1 MNMQSSEEKFRLFI
15 EHAPAAIA
23 VFDLGMS
30 YLATSNRW
38 QSLYQLAESPEGR
51 SHYELF
57 PDLPEELKAVHRRCL
72 AGAVESQEAE
82 RLDLRDGSVRWV
94 KWEAR
99 PWLGVDGDIGGIIIF
114 SEDITERVEAE
125 EAFRQSSFRLHE
137 SLERFRVALGTS
149 PISVFEQD
157 LELRYTWTYNLKI
170 GPRAEELIGRT
181 ASELLDPAIVAQ
193 IDAPKR
199 QAIATARPVRAEV
212 AFPGP
217 GGALQYYDMYIE
229 PRRNAAGDIVGVIG
243 AATDMT
249 ELKVQEKSLRLS
261 QSRLRRAADVVGL
274 VYIEFDLAARWVRA
288 AENYEKVMHYKPRTP
303 SEGGTM
309 EGARSGLLEHIAVS
323 DRPLVSAMFDSI
335 FAGGSGKLQSRFIGD
350 DGVERW
356 FEGEWRPELDDD
368 GSTSRVLAIFRDI
381 TVAKG
386 AELALHQSE
395 SRLRRAADVA
405 RLTHVQIDMA
415 RQTVRVAENFEN
427 VMGYKPR
434 TDREG
439 GTVAGAQS
447 SLLEHVAPSD
457 RPGLSAMFG
466 EIFAGS
472 GRTLQ
477 FRVIGDDGVER
488 WFEGNGSPEF
498 GGDGSISG
506 IFATL
511 LDVTAAKAAE
521 LALRLSKDEA
531 ERANRTKSDFL
542 ATMSHEIR
550 TPMNGVIG
558 MVGLLEDTSLSDEQ
572 QHYVKTIRQSGEA
585 LVELI
590 DDILDF
596 TKLEAGR
603 MEIERREFFPLSLL
617 ENVLDLMEPTAS
629 RKKLRMELDIQGEP
643 PLRAVGDPT
652 RLRQV
657 LLNLTGNAIKF
668 TQSGRVA
675 LRLIASSG
683 NRLRF
688 EVHDTGIGVAEEK
701 RDRLFQLFS
710 QVDSSI
716 TRKFGGSGLGLA
728 ISKRLVEAMGGQI
741 GFDSASGAGSLF
753 WFEIPIEPAVAAL
766 PPPAPRKKAALIC
779 SIERGREPAT
789 TVLAGSGFDLVDAD
803 AAEWIFVDAEQE
815 NAFEFPVAP
824 AKKIVAFGVVGALV
838 KTRFATVIGGAL
850 TPGRLERMLA
860 SLEKAP
866 SPCEEP
872 QETVRKSPQSLKI
885 LVVDDTQA
893 NQQVLCGMLRRH
905 GHEVANADSGLV
917 ALQMVESND
926 YDLIFMDVYMPEM
939 DGMEA
944 TQRIRAMT
952 GEKAS
957 VRIVAV
963 TASALASDVE
973 ACRIAGMDDFI
984 SKPVDRKK
992 LAAALEKANP
1002 LRLEAVVQR

>member
-1 MNMQSSEEKFRLFI
+1 MNMNSSEEKFRLFI

-23 VFDLGMS
+23 VFDLDMR

-38 QSLYQLAESPEGR
+38 QRLYQLAESPEGR
-51 SHYELF
+51 SYYELF
-57 PDLPEELKAVHRRCL
+57 PDHPEELKAVHRRCL
-72 AGAVESQEAE
+72 AGAEESQQAE
-82 RLDLRDGSVRWV
+82 RHDLRDGGVRWV

-114 SEDITERVEAE
+114 SEDITERVKAE
-125 EAFRQSSFRLHE
+125 EAFRQSNFRLQE

-157 LELRYTWTYNLKI
+157 LELRYTWTYNLEI

-181 ASELLDPAIVAQ
+181 AGELLAPAIVAQ

-217 GGALQYYDMYIE
+217 GGALRYYDMYIE
-229 PRRNAAGDIVGVIG
+229 PRRNAAGDVVGVIG

-249 ELKVQEKSLRLS
+249 ELKMQEKSLRLS

-274 VYIEFDLAARWVRA
+274 VYIEFDLAAQWVRA

-303 SEGGTM
+303 SEGGTL
-309 EGARSGLLEHIAVS
+309 EGARSGLLEHIAAP
-323 DRPLVSAMFDSI
+323 DRPLVSDMFDSI

-350 DGVERW
+350 DGVERC

-381 TVAKG
+381 TVAKA
-386 AELALHQSE
+386 AELALGQSE

-415 RQTVRVAENFEN
+415 RQTVRIAENFEN

-472 GRTLQ
+472 GRTLR

-498 GGDGSISG
+498 DGDGSVSG

-643 PLRAVGDPT
+643 PLRALGDPT

-741 GFDSASGAGSLF
+741 GFNSAPAAGSLF
-753 WFEIPIEPAVAAL
+753 WFEIPVEPAVAAL
-766 PPPAPRKKAALIC
+766 PPQAPRRKAALIC
-779 SIERGREPAT
+779 SVERGREPAT
-789 TVLAGSGFDLVDAD
+789 TVLAASGFDLVDPD
-803 AAEWIFVDAEQE
+803 AAQWIFVDAEQE
-815 NAFEFPVAP
+815 NALESPVAP
-824 AKKIVAFGVVGALV
+824 AKKIVSFGVDGALV
-838 KTRFATVIGGAL
+838 ETGFATVIGGAL
-850 TPGRLERMLA
+850 TPGRIERMLA
-860 SLEKAP
+860 SLEKAQ
-866 SPCEEP
+866 SSCEEP
-872 QETVRKSPQSLKI
+872 RKTVRESPPPLKI

-905 GHEVANADSGLV
+905 GHDVAIADNGLV
-917 ALQMVESND
+917 AVQMVESND

-944 TQRIRAMT
+944 TQRIRAMS
-952 GEKAS
+952 GDKAS

-992 LAAALEKANP
+992 LAAALEKADP